1 MKQVAGR
8 IKLELAQYREMAAF
22 AQFASDLDAATQ
34 RLLNRGARLTELL
47 KQGQYQPMPV
57 ELQVCVIYAGVHGY
71 LDRLPV
77 AAVTRYERGL
87 LGELEANGAE
97 ILTSIREERELSE
110 ATEGKLKSLLGKY
123 SEAFA

>member
-1 MKQVAGR
+1 
-8 IKLELAQYREMAAF
+8 MAAF

-57 ELQVCVIYAGVHGY
+57 EMQVCIIYAGVHGY

-77 AAVTRYERGL
+77 AGVTRYEQGL
-87 LGELEANGAE
+87 IGELEANGGD
-97 ILTSIREERELSE
+97 ILKSVREEGQLSE
-110 ATEGKLKSLLGKY
+110 ATEGKLKSLLDKY
-123 SEAFA
+123 TQAFA